1 MDERVAGEIYERN
14 VDTVYRLCFSYMK
27 NRDDA
32 LDTMQQTFCRMIES
46 GKVFESYEHEKAW
59 LIVTASNVCKN
70 ILKQWWR
77 RNVSILESDS
87 FDKGES
93 GPDRELLMVILKL
106 PVKYRIP
113 IYLFYYEGY
122 NSAQIAEMIG
132 KSDATIRGYLK
143 KGRELLRKEVG

>member
-14 VDTVYRLCFSYMK
+14 ADTVYRLCFSYMK

-32 LDTMQQTFCRMIES
+32 LDAMQNTFCRMIES
-46 GKVFESYEHEKAW
+46 GKIFESPEHEKAW
-59 LIVTASNVCKN
+59 LIVAASNVCKN

-87 FDKGES
+87 LNKGES
-93 GPDRELLMVILKL
+93 AQDRELLMVILKL

-122 NSAQIAEMIG
+122 NSAQIGEMMG

>member
-32 LDTMQQTFCRMIES
+32 LDAMQNTFCRMIES
-46 GKVFESYEHEKAW
+46 GKNFESPEHEKAW
-59 LIVTASNVCKN
+59 LIVAASNVCKN

-122 NSAQIAEMIG
+122 NSAQIGEMLG
-132 KSDATIRGYLK
+132 KSDTTIRGYLK
-143 KGRELLRKEVG
+143 KGRELLKKEVG